1 MMALSA
7 YVDIAIT
14 EGHLLDIQYYSW
26 HKSFCLVRQW
36 RHPSKEINCKILRS
50 I

>member
-26 HKSFCLVRQW
+26 HKSFALSDNGVI
-36 RHPSKEINCKILRS
+36 PLKKLIVKS
-50 I
+50 